1 MPFLAVICGHHPL
14 QVISAATAAL
24 LRAVCPEVSRHKT
37 GASLL
42 LTPLQPLA
50 VTSANTAGVEVQRC
64 ALLGTDQDR
73 RAEATAPRDVKLRG
87 PSLCE
92 RLP

>member
-1 MPFLAVICGHHPL
+1 MLAGASGLRPL

-50 VTSANTAGVEVQRC
+50 VTSANTAGVEVHRC
-64 ALLGTDQDR
+64 ALIGTEED
-73 RAEATAPRDVKLRG
+73 G
-87 PSLCE
+87 
-92 RLP
+92 